1 LTNATTGLVTTGN
14 VSVGNDLTVTGDM
27 TAGYLYGDVSNVTGI
42 TSNLHQI
49 AENGN
54 VTSNTLQFTNAT
66 TGFVTTA
73 NVEVGGELTV
83 TGNVSVGKDLTVTGN
98 ATVSSNLTVTGN
110 VLVSDDLTVTG
121 NVVDLNIVSNV
132 NMLHTSNTASIKLNS
147 NVVTEFPRSKKLIKY
162 PRVAMTGP
170 SAPTGYVAS
179 ASDEEPNYNA
189 WKAFENL
196 NTNSDAW
203 STDFTEN
210 RYDVSSGEATTNAP
224 LFEGERG
231 DWIQIQLP
239 SKIKLDYILIDP
251 RRVASAKTPEAS
263 PGDGRIF
270 GSINGTNWTL
280 ITSFSGRLYGGMAS
294 NENATA
300 ETVVTSTDT
309 YYNYYRLQVTK
320 RAGQYGSDK
329 YVAIGQLEYFGT
341 PEYDPEA
348 HGVDV
353 VVKSVPNV
361 PNTDWLEV
369 YYDGQDYTSMPATV
383 TDKSGN
389 NRTGT
394 PSGGVGF
401 DTGYKAFTFDGSND
415 YISST
420 STATLSN
427 HTASMWIKFDSPAAW
442 EAVYTIKPASGF
454 DRNNFI
460 LYLNSTYF
468 RLESSGNTGPY
479 YDIAYNF
486 VIGAW
491 VHLTLVFKSSGLEDC
506 ELYIDNVRLVPL
518 GSKRSETDDI
528 TITGT
533 NTIYV
538 GSDPAGYYLDGSI
551 ANFRV
556 FNRVLTTDEIYQL
569 YAYQKEYFG
578 HGVLG
583 MTLKAGRLGI
593 GTSEPRAMLDVMG
606 GNISGYTVPYA
617 IGGDTVNFGK
627 YKVHIFKSSGTF
639 TVKRAGTFEVL
650 IVAGGGGGGHW
661 YGGGGGAGGLINSCH
676 IFDTDDYVVTIGGGG
691 GGNTRGSNSTIIS
704 NDTRLIAFGGGCGGN
719 YNIYPSDDMDGGSG
733 GGGGSPS
740 NAQQGDFD
748 WRIMPGGNSTS
759 GQGSNGGLGF
769 HQSGADAAGGGGGG
783 AGKPGKR
790 AVTGTIPANGGTGK
804 SFNFYS
810 NDLVYYAGG
819 GGGGEGVSQSGVGG
833 TGGGGNGAAGND
845 SAGTLST
852 AGAINTGGGGGGG
865 GSNSG
870 TGGGSGGSGIIMIRY
885 LT

>member
-1 LTNATTGLVTTGN
+1 
-14 VSVGNDLTVTGDM
+14 M
-27 TAGYLYGDVSNVTGI
+27 
-42 TSNLHQI
+42 
-49 AENGN
+49 
-54 VTSNTLQFTNAT
+54 
-66 TGFVTTA
+66 
-73 NVEVGGELTV
+73 
-83 TGNVSVGKDLTVTGN
+83 
-98 ATVSSNLTVTGN
+98 
-110 VLVSDDLTVTG
+110 
-121 NVVDLNIVSNV
+121 
-132 NMLHTSNTASIKLNS
+132 
-147 NVVTEFPRSKKLIKY
+147 KY
-162 PRVAMTGP
+162 PRVALTSAAQTG
-170 SAPTGYVAS
+170 SGYQDYYVTRS
-179 ASDEEPNYNA
+179 SQFLDYNA
-189 WKAFENL
+189 WEAFDEYNPVGG
-196 NTNSDAW
+196 NTGAGAGW
-203 STDFTEN
+203 ASTIPGT
-210 RYDVSSGEATTNAP
+210 YSVSTGAETGTVQHHSGSVQ
-224 LFEGERG
+224 GE
-231 DWIQIQLP
+231 WIQIQLP
-239 SKIKLDYILIDP
+239 ESIYLHDFVIETRSETTYG
-251 RRVASAKTPEAS
+251 A
-263 PGDGRIF
+263 DGYDNGYPKSVVLY
-270 GSINGTNWTL
+270 GSINGSSWVEIKQFTTGL
-280 ITSFSGRLYGGMAS
+280 RTFSEAHTENI
-294 NENATA
+294 NETTHVYKYFAL
-300 ETVVTSTDT
+300 VVNTT
-309 YYNYYRLQVTK
+309 QVVNNTT
-320 RAGQYGSDK
+320 QVSHT
-329 YVAIGQLEYFGT
+329 AIGQIKLYGV

-348 HGVDV
+348 NGVDV
-353 VVKSVPNV
+353 VVKSLPNV

-551 ANFRV
+551 ANFRL

-578 HGVLG
+578 HGALG

-719 YNIYPSDDMDGGSG
+719 YNTYPSDDMDGGSG

-740 NAQQGDFD
+740 NAQQGNFD

-769 HQSGADAAGGGGGG
+769 HQSGVDAAGGGGGG

-819 GGGGEGVSQSGVGG
+819 GGGGEGNTQSGVGG
-833 TGGGGNGAAGND
+833 TGGGGNGAAGTD
-845 SAGTLST
+845 STGTLST